1 MAQEIERKFLVK
13 DDSWRAAANRGTAY
27 RQGYLCTERGRVVRV
42 RVKGAQAVLT
52 IKGERIGIAAPE
64 FEYPIP
70 VADAEEL
77 LANLC
82 LHPLIEKVRYEVS
95 HAGLTWEVDV
105 FSGDNEGLVLAEVEL
120 ESEDQKVELPGWAG
134 AEVSEDRRY
143 SNASLVSYPYRS
155 WK

>member
-13 DDSWRAAANRGTAY
+13 DDSWRGAANQGTAY
-27 RQGYLCTERGRVVRV
+27 RQGYLSTERGRVVRV
-42 RVKGAQAVLT
+42 RVKGPQAVLT
-52 IKGERIGIAAPE
+52 IKGERIGISAPE

-77 LANLC
+77 LADLC
-82 LHPLIEKVRYEVS
+82 LHPLIEKVRYEVA
-95 HAGLTWEVDV
+95 HAGLTWEIDV

-120 ESEDQKVELPGWAG
+120 ESEDQEVELPGWAG
-134 AEVSEDRRY
+134 PEVSDDRRY
-143 SNASLVSYPYRS
+143 SNASLVSSPYRS

>member
-13 DDSWRAAANRGTAY
+13 NDSWRDAANRGTAY
-27 RQGYLCTERGRVVRV
+27 RQGYLSTERGRVVRV
-42 RVKGAQAVLT
+42 RVKGSQAVLT

-77 LANLC
+77 LADLC
-82 LHPLIEKVRYEVS
+82 LRPLIEKVRYEVA
-95 HAGLTWEVDV
+95 HAGLTWEIDV

-120 ESEDQKVELPGWAG
+120 ESEDQEVELPGWAG
-134 AEVSEDRRY
+134 PEVSDDRRY
-143 SNASLVSYPYRS
+143 SNASLVSSPYRS